1 MLIPSRPWTQ
11 DSLCGGASSPL
22 QNSAPT
28 EGKKDKLTLRWIQ
41 REKLDQR
48 RSCERESRVD
58 FFWRHNKRST
68 FCSHLD
74 KQAVKS
80 VVCLSSLDE
89 GTGLKYFS
97 VSSALAPKERG
108 QMAVRLGHFLHG
120 GGSSQ
125 SWLTVSPLRLQ
136 RKLLIPNA
144 QKDANG
150 SGFTGSGIFV
160 HNKTFN
166 LHGKVTQKVHYCIK
180 VCLHNHKLFT
190 VFICRH
196 QPSPAPLTP
205 PPPPPPFQCR

>member
-22 QNSAPT
+22 QKSAPT

-41 REKLDQR
+41 REKPNWAEIDTDGIR
-48 RSCERESRVD
+48 EEAAKESRVH

-74 KQAVKS
+74 KQADES

-89 GTGLKYFS
+89 GTGLKYLS
-97 VSSALAPKERG
+97 VSSALPPQESG
-108 QMAVRLGHFLHG
+108 QMAVRLGHFLHE

-125 SWLTVSPLRLQ
+125 SWLTVSPFRLQ

-166 LHGKVTQKVHYCIK
+166 LHSKVAQKVHYCIK
-180 VCLHNHKLFT
+180 VCLYNHK
-190 VFICRH
+190 
-196 QPSPAPLTP
+196 
-205 PPPPPPFQCR
+205 